1 MEAQR
6 QVRGLGSNNPDIPH
20 PASITRP
27 MVSEEWDYVSSSGY
41 RVSEHMINEPFP
53 GKESFKIIMA
63 GCGPAGIDF
72 LHHAVKEFGAEG
84 DSGVE
89 LICFEKNHDVGG
101 TWLENRYP
109 GCACDVPSAS
119 YQFPW
124 RPNPDWTK
132 YYSPSKEIWEYF
144 KEIVEEEG
152 MMKYIRLR
160 TAVIR
165 AEWDEGRSKWL
176 ITVQERDTADAVVDT
191 WVEECDLFLTGTG
204 ILNAWKWPVIPGL
217 MSFKGKLF
225 HTARY
230 DEGYD
235 LRAKR
240 VAVIGSGS
248 SGVQTVA
255 AVYNDA
261 DRLYTWVR
269 TPTWITAGFGPKY
282 AGTGGSNF
290 SYDEEQK
297 KLWRDDPEKY
307 RTYRKMIEDELNS
320 RFRFVLRNSKES
332 DDANEFS
339 YKEMTS
345 KLGDN
350 QRLKD
355 TIIPTNFNVGCRRAT
370 PGNGYLE
377 ALVGEKTTCY
387 TEAIKQ
393 ITEKG
398 FLDPDGKEVEVDVII
413 CATGFDTSFRP
424 RFPIIGLDKKDL
436 ATRWAREPDAYVAV
450 SVPNVPNYFT
460 YTGPYGP
467 LAQGSVLPLLTLYSN
482 YFLAVIRKMRKE
494 HIRRLSPKESA
505 AAAFREHAKVYLRRT
520 AWADPCSSWFKQGR
534 KDGNIVMWPGSRLA
548 FFDAMREPKFE
559 DYKIEYWSGN
569 RWGYLGSGFTTQE
582 FDGESD
588 ISYYLNCRLYPDMEK
603 RKETNTEDPCL
614 LGKVDINGLL
624 PCTPGYSSV
633 HAGARP

>member
-1 MEAQR
+1 
-6 QVRGLGSNNPDIPH
+6 
-20 PASITRP
+20 
-27 MVSEEWDYVSSSGY
+27 MVSEEWDYVSPSGY
-41 RVSEHMINEPFP
+41 RVSEHMINEPRP
-53 GKESFKIIMA
+53 GKGPFKIIMA

-72 LHHAVKEFGAEG
+72 LHHAMTELGP
-84 DSGVE
+84 DSGVQFV
-89 LICFEKNHDVGG
+89 CYEKNQDVGG

-124 RPNPDWTK
+124 RPNPDWTQ

-144 KEIVEEEG
+144 KRIVDEEG

-160 TAVIR
+160 TTVTR
-165 AEWDEGRSKWL
+165 AEWDEDRSKWL
-176 ITVQERDTADAVVDT
+176 ITLQEHDMADSIVKT
-191 WVEECDLFLTGTG
+191 WIEECDLFLTGTG
-204 ILNAWKWPVIPGL
+204 ILNAWKWPEIPGL
-217 MSFKGKLF
+217 TSFKGKLF

-230 DEGYD
+230 DENYD
-235 LRAKR
+235 LKGKR

-255 AVYNDA
+255 SIYNDA
-261 DRLYTWVR
+261 ARVYTWVR
-269 TPTWITAGFGPKY
+269 TPTWITAGFGPKF
-282 AGTGGSNF
+282 AGQGGSNF
-290 SYDEEQK
+290 SYDEAQK
-297 KLWRDDPEKY
+297 KIWRSDPEKY
-307 RTYRKMIEDELNS
+307 RTYRKMVENELNS
-320 RFRFVLRNSKES
+320 RFRFILRNSKES

-339 YKEMTS
+339 YNEMTS

-350 QRLKD
+350 QQLKD
-355 TIIPTNFNVGCRRAT
+355 TVIPTDFNVGCRRAT

-387 TEAIKQ
+387 TGAIKH
-393 ITEKG
+393 ITETG

-413 CATGFDTSFRP
+413 CATGFDTTFRP
-424 RFPIIGLDKKDL
+424 RFPIIGLDKRDL
-436 ATRWAREPDAYVAV
+436 ATRWAEEPDSYVAV
-450 SVPNVPNYFT
+450 SVPHVPNYFT

-482 YFLAVIRKMRKE
+482 YFMTVIKKMRKE

-548 FFDAMREPKFE
+548 FFDVMREPKFE
-559 DYKIEYWSGN
+559 DYEIEYWGGN
-569 RWGYLGSGFTTQE
+569 RWGYLGSGFTTEE
-582 FDGESD
+582 FDEESD
-588 ISYYLNCRLYPDMEK
+588 ISYYLNCRLYPEAGKEK
-603 RKETNTEDPCL
+603 EVEEAHL
-614 LGKVDINGLL
+614 SGKMDVNGLL
-624 PCTPGYSSV
+624 PCTPGHIGISTESN
-633 HAGARP
+633 R

>member
-1 MEAQR
+1 MAA
-6 QVRGLGSNNPDIPH
+6 RGESRPRCLGSNNPNIPH
-20 PASITRP
+20 PASIDRP
-27 MVSEEWDYVSSSGY
+27 IFSEEWGSVAPSGY
-41 RVSEHMINEPFP
+41 RVTDHMINEPRP
-53 GKESFKIIMA
+53 GKESFKIIMV

-72 LHHAVKEFGAEG
+72 LHHVTKEFGPG
-84 DSGVE
+84 SGVE
-89 LICFEKNHDVGG
+89 FACFDKNHDVGG

-124 RPNPDWTK
+124 RPNPDWTR

-144 KEIVEEEG
+144 RKIVEEEG

-160 TAVIR
+160 TTVTH
-165 AEWDEGRSKWL
+165 AEWDEDRSKWSISL
-176 ITVQERDTADAVVDT
+176 EERDTADKIIKT
-191 WVEECDLFLTGTG
+191 WVEECDLLLSGTG
-204 ILNAWKWPVIPGL
+204 ILNAWKWPDIPGI

-235 LRAKR
+235 LRGKR
-240 VAVIGSGS
+240 IAVIGSGS

-255 AVYNDA
+255 SIYNDA
-261 DRLYTWVR
+261 ARVYTWVR
-269 TPTWITAGFGPKY
+269 TPTWVTAGFGQKF
-282 AGTGGSNF
+282 AGEGGSNF
-290 SYDEEQK
+290 AYDEAQK
-297 KLWRDDPEKY
+297 EIWRSDPEKY
-307 RTYRKMIEDELNS
+307 RRYRKMVENELNG
-320 RFRFVLRNSKES
+320 RFRFILRNSKES

-339 YKEMTS
+339 YNEMTS

-355 TIIPTNFNVGCRRAT
+355 NIIPTNFNVGCRRAT

-387 TEAIKQ
+387 TEGIKR

-398 FLDPDGKEVEVDVII
+398 FLDPDGREVEVDVII
-413 CATGFDTSFRP
+413 CATGFDTTFRP
-424 RFPIIGLDKKDL
+424 RFPIIGLDKQDL
-436 ATRWAREPDAYVAV
+436 ATRWAEEPDAYVAV
-450 SVPNVPNYFT
+450 GVPRVPNYFT

-482 YFLAVIRKMRKE
+482 YFMQVIKKMRKE

-505 AAAFREHAKVYLRRT
+505 AAAFREHAKVYLQRT
-520 AWADPCSSWFKQGR
+520 AWSDACSSWFKQGR

-548 FFDAMREPKFE
+548 FFDVMSEPKFE
-559 DYKIEYWSGN
+559 DYEIEYWSGN
-569 RWGYLGSGFTTQE
+569 RWGYLGSGFTTEE

-588 ISYYLNCRLYPDMEK
+588 ISYYLNCRLYPEVDEAEK
-603 RKETNTEDPCL
+603 KANEEAHISET
-614 LGKVDINGLL
+614 VDVNGLL
-624 PCTPGYSSV
+624 LCTPG
-633 HAGARP
+633 HLTR